1 MNRAGILLGMLL
13 ASAPGLLSTVPA
25 GSALAVFQPTP
36 VQSQGAGS
44 RQSGFSDEGAFIF
57 LSNNEEQLGTVSFKW
72 SATGAYENTFVQT
85 VTGQKLTNETTI
97 TPDSE
102 GRWSAISMKAPLFVF
117 SFERKND
124 VVSRQIG
131 GQTTTFKVKPGSVV
145 IDESSPALAT
155 QAVRLYDRAKG
166 GKQSF
171 PAFILPGNA
180 AEGWLEMRRTA
191 EHTIAGK
198 SIALTEFAY
207 GLPGEDMTLWV
218 DPDGKLYVMERPD
231 RYRTFVRAGFES
243 LLAVI
248 VEPDPDPTISRSQ
261 YQVRL
266 DRNASIPMRDGTQ
279 LSADMYFPVADGKFP
294 VILDR
299 TPHKKE
305 RMEMRARFYARRGYV
320 VVVQDTRGRF
330 GSGSDWKPLIHEAK
344 DGYDTIEWL
353 AAQPWSTGKVG
364 TIGASFDGMF
374 QWYAASERPPHLTTM
389 IPQVSPSEP
398 LHNFPWE
405 DGVLPMRNTLWVADL
420 MESNAI
426 GDPTGLKLVG
436 LNAKVM
442 RYPTLLRSL
451 PVIDL
456 DKATM
461 GKENPY
467 WREWVQ
473 HQPADPYWKSL
484 QFLDRLKYSN
494 LPIYHESGWFD
505 GDAPGTKLNYLGM
518 KRTGADRQKMVVG
531 PWGHTDFAQRMLG
544 DRDFGRN
551 AMVDLQ
557 RSYLRWFDH
566 WLKGVDNGIMKEP
579 RVSLFAMGSNKWL
592 HGDSYPLPGTQFQK
606 WYLASGGRANTS
618 LGDGRLSPTLPTG
631 APSDKYR
638 YDPEDPT
645 PTPGFYVGPEKT
657 PQTASAEEM
666 KKDQNGFHERVTR
679 SRHDILVYVTDPVT
693 KDFTFVGPVS
703 AVIYASSSARDT
715 DWFARLIDV
724 DPDGNLFQLV
734 EGKIRA
740 RYRNSPTRS
749 EMLKPGEI
757 TRYTIDMWHT
767 GITLPAG
774 HRLRLEIASASFP
787 LFSRNLNTGG
797 NNETETRFKPAD
809 QAVYHAKGH
818 ASYLLLPVIPE

>member
-1 MNRAGILLGMLL
+1 L
-13 ASAPGLLSTVPA
+13 AS
-25 GSALAVFQPTP
+25 
-36 VQSQGAGS
+36 
-44 RQSGFSDEGAFIF
+44 
-57 LSNNEEQLGTVSFKW
+57 
-72 SATGAYENTFVQT
+72 
-85 VTGQKLTNETTI
+85 
-97 TPDSE
+97 
-102 GRWSAISMKAPLFVF
+102 
-117 SFERKND
+117 
-124 VVSRQIG
+124 
-131 GQTTTFKVKPGSVV
+131 
-145 IDESSPALAT
+145 
-155 QAVRLYDRAKG
+155 QAVRIYDRARG
-166 GKQSF
+166 GRQSF
-171 PAFILPGNA
+171 PVFILPGKA

-191 EHTIAGK
+191 EHTIAGR
-198 SIALTEFAY
+198 SIALTEFVY
-207 GLPGEDMTLWV
+207 GLPGEDMNLWA
-218 DPDGKLYVMERPD
+218 DPDGKVYVMERPD

-243 LLAVI
+243 LLSVVAGT
-248 VEPDPDPTISRSQ
+248 DPDPGISRPQ

-266 DRNASIPMRDGTQ
+266 EHNARIPMRDGTQ
-279 LSADMYFPVADGKFP
+279 LAADVYFPVAEGKFP

-398 LHNFPWE
+398 LQNFPWE
-405 DGVLPMRNTLWVADL
+405 DGPLPMRNTLWVAEL

-426 GDPTGLKLVG
+426 GDPTGGKLAL

-442 RYPTLLRSL
+442 RYPTLLRTL

-484 QFLDRLKYSN
+484 HFLDRLKGSN

-518 KRTGADRQKMVVG
+518 KRNGADRQKMVVG
-531 PWGHTDFAQRMLG
+531 PWGHTDFAQRMVG
-544 DRDFGRN
+544 DKDFGKS

-557 RSYLRWFDH
+557 RSYLRWFDY
-566 WLKGVDNGIMKEP
+566 WLKGVDNGIMSEP
-579 RVSLFAMGSNKWL
+579 LVSLFVMGSNRWL
-592 HGDSYPLPGTQFQK
+592 HGDSYPLPGTRFEK
-606 WYLASGGRANTS
+606 WYLSSGGRANTS
-618 LGDGRLSPTLPTG
+618 LGDGTLNPALPAG
-631 APSDKYR
+631 APSDRYR
-638 YDPEDPT
+638 YDVEDPT
-645 PTPGFYVGPEKT
+645 PSPGFYVGPEGPKE
-657 PQTASAEEM
+657 PGQTISAEEA

-679 SRHDILVYVTDPVT
+679 SRQDILVYVTDPVT
-693 KDFTFVGPVS
+693 KDFTFAGPVS
-703 AVIYASSSARDT
+703 AVIYAVSSARDT
-715 DWFARLIDV
+715 DWFARLIEV

-740 RYRNSPTRS
+740 RYRNSPTRA
-749 EMLKPGEI
+749 EMLKPGAVN
-757 TRYTIDMWHT
+757 RYTIDMWHT
-767 GITLPAG
+767 GMTVRAG

-797 NNETETRFKPAD
+797 NNETETRFAPAD
-809 QAVYHAKGH
+809 QEVYHDKGR
-818 ASYLLLPVIPE
+818 ASYVLLPVIPE